1 MSAGLLR
8 SWGCELALLGASASR
23 RMPGLARDWNA
34 TCCGGRMNKPALRPE
49 ELRNPREVW
58 NARDYGLAGDGQ
70 TNDQPA
76 LQELVDELGRPC
88 RAGGL
93 PRVVYCPPG
102 AYRIAGRTTAWRS
115 GVS

>member
-1 MSAGLLR
+1 MLST
-8 SWGCELALLGASASR
+8 ASAFHEQRACRFYRVLKQES
-23 RMPGLARDWNA
+23 WNA
-34 TCCGGRMNKPALRPE
+34 TCSGARMNRPALRPE

-76 LQELVDELGRPC
+76 LQELVDELGRAC
-88 RAGGL
+88 KADGL

-115 GVS
+115 